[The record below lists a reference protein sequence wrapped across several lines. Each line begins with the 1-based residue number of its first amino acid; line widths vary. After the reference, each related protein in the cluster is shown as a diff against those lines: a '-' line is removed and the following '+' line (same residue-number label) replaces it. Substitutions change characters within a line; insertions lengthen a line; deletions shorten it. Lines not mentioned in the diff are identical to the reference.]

1 MDEKIVKT
9 YIIDEILDANTID
22 LGKKFRP
29 YSYIV
34 NTLSSLATAL
44 TLMVLIGIIGF
55 VLYKGLPFINWK
67 FITTSPSY
75 LNDTYGILPIIIN
88 TIYMI
93 VLTLVFALPV
103 GIGGALYLSEY
114 SGQGRIVKI
123 IRSTIEILAGIPS
136 IVYGLFGMI
145 LFVTY
150 LNLGY
155 SLLSGSLT
163 LAIMVLPTLIRTTE
177 ESLKSVEKSYREGAM
192 SYGVSKFYLIKT
204 ILIPCAMPG
213 ILAGTILSIGRIV
226 GESAALLFTSSIAFD
241 MPINIA
247 SHVMESGATLTVQL
261 FLYATEGNA
270 PQGVPYALAS
280 ILMII
285 VFFLNLTATLAAKAM
300 KK

>member
-1 MDEKIVKT
+1 MSEKINKINT
-9 YIIDEILDANTID
+9 IDEILQENTIN
-22 LGKKFRP
+22 LGRKFRP
-29 YSYIV
+29 YTYLV
-34 NTLSSLATAL
+34 NIATNIATVLTLSI
-44 TLMVLIGIIGF
+44 LIGIIGF
-55 VLYKGLPFINWK
+55 VLFKGMPYVNWK
-67 FITTSPSY
+67 FISTSPSY
-75 LNDTYGILPIIIN
+75 LNDTYGIFPIIIN

-93 VLTLVFALPV
+93 VLTLLFALPV

-155 SLLSGSLT
+155 SLLSGALT
-163 LAIMVLPTLIRTTE
+163 LAIMVLPTLTRTTE

-226 GESAALLFTSSIAFD
+226 GESAALLFTASIAFD
-241 MPINIA
+241 MPINVL
-247 SHVMESGATLTVQL
+247 SHIMESGATLTVQL
-261 FLYATEGNA
+261 YLYATEGNA
-270 PQGVPYALAS
+270 PQGIPYALAS

-285 VFFLNLTATLAAKAM
+285 VFFLNLTATLVAKVM